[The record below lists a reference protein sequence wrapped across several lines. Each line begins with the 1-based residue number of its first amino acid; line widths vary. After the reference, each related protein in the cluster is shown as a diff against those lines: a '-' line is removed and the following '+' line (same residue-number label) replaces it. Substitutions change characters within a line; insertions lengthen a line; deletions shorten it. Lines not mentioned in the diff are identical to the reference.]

1 MRVEIQGD
9 SNSSV
14 KCGIEPACAISSPT
28 FKFVTSVSGH
38 MGIELE
44 IFRGNREVSL
54 MIFLES
60 FAIGSNPTTNT
71 QSPNPY
77 RLGFFLPAPPVKTPL
92 ASRASRPGRRVF
104 RPDSLKFFS
113 LLSIHPK
120 SGESF
125 ARTSSMMDAGKVP
138 KLRNP
143 QESFHF
149 CSHVQHHLSGHDSL
163 LLGPPD
169 LPVQ

>member
-1 MRVEIQGD
+1 MGSAATGRLAWPIYCV
-9 SNSSV
+9 
-14 KCGIEPACAISSPT
+14 SPY
-28 FKFVTSVSGH
+28 
-38 MGIELE
+38 
-44 IFRGNREVSL
+44 RGLPNLIIAATRTRSDDRN
-54 MIFLES
+54 LES
-60 FAIGSNPTTNT
+60 CARFLSACGRGFIFQTATNT

-77 RLGFFLPAPPVKTPL
+77 RLGFFLPFPPVKTAMP
-92 ASRASRPGRRVF
+92 SRASLRRRRDF
-104 RPDSLKFFS
+104 WPDSLKFFS

-125 ARTSSMMDAGKVP
+125 FRTSSMIDAGKVS
-138 KLRNP
+138 KLRNL